1 MITVEA
7 PLELRIERLKSRGLL
22 QSEIEKRMSNQAT
35 PEQRRAIADIQIEN
49 DGTEEELLRKV
60 EAIWEELNAPRN

>member
-1 MITVEA
+1 V
-7 PLELRIERLKSRGLL
+7 
-22 QSEIEKRMSNQAT
+22 QSEIEKRIANQAT

-60 EAIWEELNAPRN
+60 EAIWGELNAPRN